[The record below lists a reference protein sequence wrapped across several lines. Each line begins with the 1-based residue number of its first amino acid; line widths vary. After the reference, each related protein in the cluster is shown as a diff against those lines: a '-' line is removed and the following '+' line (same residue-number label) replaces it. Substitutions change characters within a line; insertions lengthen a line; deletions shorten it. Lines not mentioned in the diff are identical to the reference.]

1 MMGECICGGCLRKAS
16 DEVPMMQLHR
26 SCGDEAL
33 LLTLWAQE
41 KPGQTLA
48 TGWTGPLSIAQGELI
63 PPLLRQVFVG
73 TVGWSF
79 MVTHLLPG
87 LTHSS
92 PSSNLPLKPWR
103 IRDKIITREKIR
115 VVGWLTINY
124 NLCKRGRSLPNFLIM
139 YLHEI
144 HLGIFVQVTQQSW
157 PSNAVVSANS
167 FGSHF
172 PVPPL
177 KFSKSKHLDKPRKV
191 ISLLYVFQIA
201 CALTITVQTRC
212 N

>member
-1 MMGECICGGCLRKAS
+1 M
-16 DEVPMMQLHR
+16 
-26 SCGDEAL
+26 
-33 LLTLWAQE
+33 
-41 KPGQTLA
+41 
-48 TGWTGPLSIAQGELI
+48 
-63 PPLLRQVFVG
+63 
-73 TVGWSF
+73 
-79 MVTHLLPG
+79 
-87 LTHSS
+87 
-92 PSSNLPLKPWR
+92 
-103 IRDKIITREKIR
+103 REKIR

-124 NLCKRGRSLPNFLIM
+124 NPCKRGRSLPNFLIM

-157 PSNAVVSANS
+157 PSNAVVSTNS

-172 PVPPL
+172 PMPPL

-212 N
+212 NQPPISSQLRLLVLGPTLLLFHSIIMGLPEFKAILLSLYFVQIPKMFTYFPSFPSSSKVTAMSKDPAKEDVWAIEKCCQLL